1 MSAQANARG
10 MAFLG
15 LLKQLREQFGAETV
29 AAAIPTWGPNVAKV
43 CASRVSKT
51 DWYPYA
57 AFVELLEGAERDFGD
72 GDGVLV
78 SSLGEAAARRDLG
91 GGAFSILRVLSS
103 PRHLIG
109 SCERVWPRYYDN
121 AGRMIAVA
129 REPANTVLRILDFP
143 TMARMHCRMME
154 GWMTSAMS
162 QLGAKVLPGGR
173 ETQCTHDGAPHHEF
187 WCQWTT

>member
-1 MSAQANARG
+1 MSAQPTARG

-15 LLKQLREQFGAETV
+15 LLKQLRAQFGADTV
-29 AAAIPTWGPNVAKV
+29 SAALPRWGPGIAKV

-51 DWYPYA
+51 DWYPYG
-57 AFVELLEGAERDFGD
+57 AFVELLEGAEGEL
-72 GDGVLV
+72 GTGNGALV
-78 SSLGEAAARRDLG
+78 SSLGEAAAHRDLG

-129 REPANTVLRILDFP
+129 RDPQNTVLRILDFP
-143 TMARMHCRMME
+143 GMARMHCRMME
-154 GWMTSAMS
+154 GWMISAMA
-162 QLGAKVLPGGR
+162 QLGAKVVPGGR
-173 ETQCTHDGAPHHEF
+173 EVACMHDGAPHHEF
-187 WCQWTT
+187 WCRWT

>member
-1 MSAQANARG
+1 

-15 LLKQLREQFGAETV
+15 LLKQLRTQFGAAAV
-29 AAAIPTWGPNVAKV
+29 ADAIPSWGVGIAEV
-43 CASRVSKT
+43 CAHRLGKT

-57 AFVELLEGAERDFGD
+57 AFVELLEGAERDFGT
-72 GDGVLV
+72 GDGALV
-78 SSLGEAAARRDLG
+78 RSVGEAAARRDLS

-129 REPANTVLRILDFP
+129 REPDNTVLRILEFP

-162 QLGAKVLPGGR
+162 QLGADVLPGGR
-173 ETQCTHDGAPHHEF
+173 ETMCMHDGAAHHEF
-187 WCQWTT
+187 SCQWRA